1 MSKTST
7 STAQVRREPVTGRVL
22 APPDAAL
29 VSFKAAMAAVIAAE
43 RQGFDDGWFG
53 AVRQTVFA
61 TDAERAAYDSEF
73 LIGQQE
79 RAQADAWGGSPPKKR
94 GR

>member
-29 VSFKAAMAAVIAAE
+29 VLFKAATALIVAAE
-43 RQGFDDGWFG
+43 RQGFDDGYFYNMPQIEFMSE
-53 AVRQTVFA
+53 AEC
-61 TDAERAAYDSEF
+61 DAYHREF
-73 LIGQQE
+73 VVGEQE
-79 RAQADAWGGSPPKKR
+79 RAQADAWGESPPKKR
-94 GR
+94 R

>member
-29 VSFKAAMAAVIAAE
+29 VLFKAATALIVAAE
-43 RQGFDDGWFG
+43 RQGFDDSWFRNQ
-53 AVRQTVFA
+53 RQTEF
-61 TDAERAAYDSEF
+61 TSEEECAAYDREF
-73 LIGQQE
+73 LRGEQE
-79 RAQADAWGGSPPKKR
+79 RAQADAWGESPPKKR
-94 GR
+94 R